1 MIDGEKSPRIKENH
15 KEKSLLYKV
24 FLKNNIKRDLIEKPN
39 KELDRYLQVGRD
51 KVWIKQALIK
61 TLMYH
66 FTNSLFIKLRRQT
79 TSMVIRGMIDKP

>member
-51 KVWIKQALIK
+51 KVWIKQEIFQIIL
-61 TLMYH
+61 
-66 FTNSLFIKLRRQT
+66 NN
-79 TSMVIRGMIDKP
+79 